1 MCVYGNQV
9 VHTTFHPFHSPMWF
23 THIQYYYTMSFD
35 LSKSKEPKN
44 RVKTP
49 LDLKMD
55 EFDKMVSKMKQ
66 ENLARIQ
73 AIKQKMIE
81 LSKEMDRCE
90 NALEKL
96 DQIH

>member
-1 MCVYGNQV
+1 MAFN
-9 VHTTFHPFHSPMWF
+9 
-23 THIQYYYTMSFD
+23 
-35 LSKSKEPKN
+35 LSKSGETEN

-55 EFDKMVSKMKQ
+55 EFDKMTSRMRE
-66 ENLARIQ
+66 ENKARIQ
-73 AIKQKMIE
+73 AIKQKMVE

-90 NALEKL
+90 RALDKL